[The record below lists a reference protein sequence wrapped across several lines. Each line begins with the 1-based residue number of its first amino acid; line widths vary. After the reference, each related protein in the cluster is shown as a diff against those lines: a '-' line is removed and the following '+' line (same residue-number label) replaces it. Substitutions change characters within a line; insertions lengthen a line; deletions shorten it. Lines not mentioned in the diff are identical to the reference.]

1 MKKAVSERQPFLF
14 HRSFHFCTF
23 VLYTYQ
29 ICVKMNPDY
38 SLIISQQRAFFNS
51 NATKP
56 VAFRIQQLKK
66 LKNVLQT
73 NEQALMEAIDS
84 DFKKSE
90 FDTYTNELM
99 LVYGDI
105 NEAIRKVKKWARKKR
120 ARTNLINFPAKSYI
134 IPEPLGVSLVIG
146 AWNYPYQLSFAP
158 MVAAI
163 AAGCTVILK
172 PSELPAA
179 TSSIMSKIIA
189 TAFPQEYITVI
200 EGGVTE
206 TSALLEQQF
215 DKIFFTGSVP
225 VGRIVYQAAA
235 KYLTPVTLE
244 LGGKS
249 PAFVTENCHIKM
261 TVKRLVWAKFLN
273 AGQTCIAPDYVLVHQ
288 SVKQVFLEALT
299 AEIQQSDFRIENG
312 NYVQIINERNGERLV
327 ALLDQD
333 SIYSGGNY
341 NRETRYFEPTVLL
354 NPSFDDKIMQEEI
367 FGPILPVIEY
377 SDLSEVIKKVKE
389 RPKPLSC
396 YIFTS
401 DARIKQRILN
411 EISFGGG
418 AVNDAIM
425 HVSNSHLPFG
435 GVGESGTGS
444 YHGIAGFNAFSHY
457 KSILDKPT
465 WFELNLKYSPHS
477 LKKLNFIKKVL
488 K

>member
-1 MKKAVSERQPFLF
+1 
-14 HRSFHFCTF
+14 
-23 VLYTYQ
+23 
-29 ICVKMNPDY
+29 MNPDY
-38 SLIISQQRAFFNS
+38 SLIVSQQRAFFNS

-56 VAFRIQQLKK
+56 VAFRIQQLRK
-66 LKNVLQT
+66 LKNALQT
-73 NEQALMEAIDS
+73 NEQALMKAIDS

-99 LVYGDI
+99 LVYADI
-105 NEAIRKVKKWARKKR
+105 NEAVRKVKKWARRKR
-120 ARTNLINFPAKSYI
+120 IRTNLINFPAKSYV
-134 IPEPLGVSLVIG
+134 IPEPLGVSLIIG

-179 TSSIMSKIIA
+179 TSRVMARIIA
-189 TAFPQEYITVI
+189 ENFPQEYITVV
-200 EGGVTE
+200 EGSISE
-206 TSALLEQQF
+206 TTALLEQKF

-225 VGRIVYQAAA
+225 VGHIVYQAAA
-235 KYLTPVTLE
+235 KQLIPVTLE

-249 PAFVTENCHIKM
+249 PAFITESCNMKM
-261 TVKRLVWAKFLN
+261 SVKRLVWAKFLN

-288 SVKQVFLEALT
+288 SVKQTFLDALS
-299 AEIQQSDFRIENG
+299 AEIHQSDFRIENG
-312 NYVQIINERNGERLV
+312 NYVQIINHRNGERLS
-327 ALLDQD
+327 ALLDQ
-333 SIYSGGNY
+333 SAIYLGGTY
-341 NRETRYFEPTVLL
+341 NRETRYFEPTVLTD
-354 NPSFDDKIMQEEI
+354 STFEDRVMQEEI
-367 FGPILPVIEY
+367 FGPILPVITY
-377 SDLSEVIKKVKE
+377 NDLSEAIQQVKE

-401 DARIKQRILN
+401 DSRIKQRILQ
-411 EISFGGG
+411 EVSFGGG

-435 GVGESGTGS
+435 GVGESGIGS